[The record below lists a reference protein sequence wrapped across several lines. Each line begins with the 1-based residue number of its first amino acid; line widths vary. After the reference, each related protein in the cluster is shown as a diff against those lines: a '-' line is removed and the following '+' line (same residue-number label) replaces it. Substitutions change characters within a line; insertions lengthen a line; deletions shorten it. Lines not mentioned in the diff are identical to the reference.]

1 MNELLKAKAELE
13 AELTE
18 TKNIDISVKVAEK
31 IAAKKAE
38 LDAQL
43 EAFKTEAA
51 QSETDIHNNA
61 VAELVIGLKYIDRAI
76 ARAEAVQTEPSLPE
90 QTVPEQPITAEV

>member
-18 TKNIDISVKVAEK
+18 TKNIDISVKVAER

-43 EAFKTEAA
+43 EAYKAEAA

-90 QTVPEQPITAEV
+90 PSVPEQPITAEV